1 MPITTGWF
9 DSRKDLTPHPR
20 MISCSVMKQLL
31 MVSLASI
38 CLVFASSCGSE
49 AEAKLCGSCGQEKGA
64 AKCCADGAEVCEKC
78 EKHKGS
84 PGCCK

>member
-1 MPITTGWF
+1 
-9 DSRKDLTPHPR
+9 
-20 MISCSVMKQLL
+20 MKQLL

-38 CLVFASSCGSE
+38 CLAFASSCGSE
-49 AEAKLCGSCGQEKGA
+49 AKAKLCDSCGQEKGT
-64 AKCCADGAEVCEKC
+64 AKCCAAGAEVCEKC